1 MLDLISGAMYVEPL
15 TVFRELIQ
23 NSSDSIDTRSRRRS
37 RKEDVIVVTLDRQ
50 NRSISVQDT
59 GPGLK
64 QSLAPGVLTSIGDS
78 SKRGTQSR
86 GFRGVGR
93 LAGLSYCK
101 KLRFETKVA
110 NESKITVVEW
120 DGIKFRSKIKD
131 PNYKA
136 DLEQLVADITSVSK
150 VASAPDQRSES
161 FFCTT
166 LEGVARLPLDRLLNE
181 QVVQHYIAQHCPVP
195 FSPSFAQRDKIEQL
209 LKEHAGYKTYRVLL
223 HDGDI
228 ESGHQPTQ
236 VFRPFGTT
244 INGQT
249 IEGEI
254 TQTHLIETSGGVNVV
269 WYIDRQ
275 LSGAI
280 PKAEGIRGLRA
291 RQKNIQVGGER
302 LFSTLFREERFNS
315 WVCGE
320 VHIGDKT
327 ILPNGRRDSFEPT
340 PSLNDL
346 ETKLY
351 ELTQH
356 LSKKCRDDSRIRNR
370 EQQLDRKLASLTE
383 LVEILRSTNVP
394 PSLFGT
400 IEKSVTDQLDR
411 IEQDHLSS
419 DLKIPPVHRRNVT
432 RLRKSLIAM
441 STAPAHR
448 KRNTGRRNSSS
459 LDIVFEEIF
468 QAVPD
473 KTRAFKII
481 ADSLE
486 KIEKSSPPQQR
497 KLSRS
502 NDKSSPHG

>member
-23 NSSDSIDTRSRRRS
+23 NSSDAIDTRSRRSS
-37 RKEDVIVVTLDRQ
+37 RKEDVIVVTLDRP

-120 DGIKFRSKIKD
+120 DGVKFRSKIKD

-161 FFCTT
+161 FFCVT

-181 QVVQHYIAQHCPVP
+181 QVVQHYISQHCPVP
-195 FSPSFAQRDKIEQL
+195 FPPSFAQRDEIEKL

-223 HDGDI
+223 NEGGI
-228 ESGHQPTQ
+228 ESEHQPTQ
-236 VFRPFGTT
+236 VFRPFGAT
-244 INGQT
+244 INGET
-249 IEGEI
+249 IDDEVAR
-254 TQTHLIETSGGVNVV
+254 THLIETSGGVNVV

-280 PKAEGIRGLRA
+280 PKSEGIRGLRA

-351 ELTQH
+351 ELTQR

-370 EQQLDRKLASLTE
+370 EQKLHNETASLTE
-383 LVEILRSTNVP
+383 LVELLNSTTVP
-394 PSLFGT
+394 PSIRT
-400 IEKSVTDQLDR
+400 IISISATEKLDR

-419 DLKIPPVHRRNVT
+419 DLKVPPVRRRNVT

-441 STAPAHR
+441 STDTAHR
-448 KRNTGRRNSSS
+448 KRNNGRRNSSS

-468 QAVPD
+468 QATPD
-473 KTRAFKII
+473 KTKALKII
-481 ADSLE
+481 AASLE
-486 KIEKSSPPQQR
+486 KIEKSSRP
-497 KLSRS
+497 
-502 NDKSSPHG
+502 